1 VIDIQEQLEQLVRAN
16 YPCLC
21 LVTAEE
27 DRAEELLAH
36 AGKRLGRSLYV
47 WSMTEGWTH
56 MGQPIEIKSQNY
68 QILERGQKS
77 SEKVSSEKLDPALR
91 ELFEHARSRELIV
104 YLKDLPAFFDEPRVL
119 RKLHDALSGPYP
131 WTIVFSS
138 ASLELPPLLEKEIQI
153 VEVPLPNEKE
163 LNAILMKQLRS
174 LARDSPGKLQVPK
187 RLISQVVQAALGMTQ
202 RQAQNVF
209 RLACMNDGAFTEEDL
224 DLISDMKRQTV
235 RKSGILEYEDHDQS
249 FRDVGGLDQL
259 KSWLELRREAFGEAA
274 RAYGLPQPKGV
285 FLLGVQ
291 GCGKSLVAKAV
302 ASHWHMPLLRLD
314 VGALFSSFMGRSEEN
329 MRAAFRVAESIAPAV
344 LWVDEIEKGF
354 AGLGGSG
361 NSDAGTSKRVFASFL
376 TWMQEKTAP
385 VFVVAT
391 ANSIEH
397 LPPELL
403 RKGRFDEIFFVDLPT
418 ERERRQIFQI
428 QLGRKGRQPQAY
440 DLEGLAKIAAGL
452 SGAEIEQAVVS
463 AMYRAFPE
471 GREFDSQ
478 DIASAIQA
486 TVPISRT
493 LGEKIQEL
501 RAWANE
507 RARPATTPESN

>member
-1 VIDIQEQLEQLVRAN
+1 MVDLQAELEQLVRAN

-21 LVTAEE
+21 LATAEE
-27 DRAEELLAH
+27 DRVEHLLDRVGA
-36 AGKRLGRSLYV
+36 RVGRPLYV
-47 WSMTEGWTH
+47 WSMTRGWTH
-56 MGQPIEIKSQNY
+56 KDQPIEIQSQSY
-68 QILERGQKS
+68 QLVETGRDAK
-77 SEKVSSEKLDPALR
+77 KVDSEKLDPALC
-91 ELFEHARSRELIV
+91 ELFEHARTKELIV

-119 RKLHDALSGPYP
+119 RKLYDAFSGDSP

-138 ASLELPPLLEKEIQI
+138 ASLGLPPLLEKEILI
-153 VEVPLPNEKE
+153 VEVPLPDEAE
-163 LNAILMKQLRS
+163 LKSLLMSQLRS
-174 LARDSPGKLQVPK
+174 LARGSKGKLQVPK
-187 RLISQVVQAALGMTQ
+187 RLIDQVVQAALGMTQ
-202 RQAQNVF
+202 RQAENVF

-224 DLISDMKRQTV
+224 DLIADMKRQTV
-235 RKSGILEYEDHDQS
+235 RKSGILEYEDHNLS

-259 KSWLELRREAFGEAA
+259 KGWLELRREAFGEAA
-274 RAYGLPQPKGV
+274 RSYGLPQPKGV

-314 VGALFSSFMGRSEEN
+314 VGALFSSYMGRSEEN

-344 LWVDEIEKGF
+344 LWIDEIEKGF

-361 NSDAGTSKRVFASFL
+361 DSDAGTSKRVFASFL

-418 ERERRQIFQI
+418 EAERRHIFQI
-428 QLGRKGRQPQAY
+428 QLARKGRRPEDY
-440 DLEGLAKIAAGL
+440 DLDGLAEVSEGH

-478 DIASAIQA
+478 DVASAIKA
-486 TVPISRT
+486 TVPISQT
-493 LGEKIQEL
+493 LGEKIGEL
-501 RAWANE
+501 RAWA
-507 RARPATTPESN
+507 RARARLATTPES